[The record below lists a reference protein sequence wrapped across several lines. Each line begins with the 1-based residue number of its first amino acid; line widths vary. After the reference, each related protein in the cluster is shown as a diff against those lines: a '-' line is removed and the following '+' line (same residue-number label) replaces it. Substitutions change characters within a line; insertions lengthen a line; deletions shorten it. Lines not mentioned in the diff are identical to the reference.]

1 MPLARVDYNAAELPE
16 VPMPKGVQK
25 SNREKKKP
33 KQQPKPKPSP
43 ATPGLPRQP
52 WTK

>member
-1 MPLARVDYNAAELPE
+1 
-16 VPMPKGVQK
+16 MPKGVQK

-33 KQQPKPKPSP
+33 KQQQKPKPLP
-43 ATPGLPRQP
+43 TPGLPPRQP